1 MNTSKANLVC
11 AKCGATGLES
21 RPTPDTAHK
30 PSPTYKNYNPI
41 DGSWHGFADSN
52 PLSAQCL
59 ATRQGATPAP
69 LPTPAEPGP
78 AATPTAPATPI
89 VAGSIEALIAD
100 RITPDL
106 LAKTQ
111 QFLDDNQLAQWEKL
125 KDAFK
130 SELADTKH
138 TITTKITKVIISSP
152 GTTDVVC
159 EQEHEIFPQVA
170 KLVSLDIPVF
180 LQGEAGCGKSQLA
193 RNIARSLGLP
203 FRGVLALCDSSMAT
217 DMIGYVSASGS
228 FQATP
233 FMQAFEYGG
242 VGLMDELDAANP
254 NVLTVLNDTISSRS
268 LYHPHKDAVIT
279 AHADFRVI
287 AAANTFGTGATA
299 RYAGRNQL
307 DSASINRF
315 AQIAM
320 SYDENLER
328 SIVQQKINASSA
340 SESLKQAALAWCLR
354 VQAYRKAVNQ
364 QDLDIIV
371 GSRAIY
377 TGIKIIL
384 SDAGFKVKQLEQML
398 IFAGVDSDTFKT
410 VKAVAEVE

>member
-1 MNTSKANLVC
+1 MNTSKANLTC

-30 PSPTYKNYNPI
+30 PSPTYKKYSPL

-52 PLSAQCL
+52 LLSAQCL

-69 LPTPAEPGP
+69 LPTPAEPAP

-100 RITPDL
+100 RIAPDL

-125 KDAFK
+125 KEAFK
-130 SELADTKH
+130 AELADTKH
-138 TITTKITKVIISSP
+138 TITTKITKVVISSP
-152 GTTDVVC
+152 GTPDVVC
-159 EQEHEIFPQVA
+159 EQEHEIFPEVA

-193 RNIARSLGLP
+193 RNIARSFGLP
-203 FRGVLALCDSSMAT
+203 FRGVLALCDSSMAS
-217 DMIGYVSASGS
+217 DIVGYVSGS
-228 FQATP
+228 EKFRRTP
-233 FMQAFEYGG
+233 FMHAWEEGG
-242 VGLMDELDAANP
+242 VVLFDEVDACNP
-254 NVLTVLNDTISSRS
+254 NVLTTVNDAIDSRS
-268 LYHPHKDAVIT
+268 MYHPHREVVVK
-279 AHADFRVI
+279 AHKDFRII

-307 DSASINRF
+307 DGASLNRF
-315 AQIAM
+315 SRIAM
-320 SYDENLER
+320 GYDENLER
-328 SIVQQKINASSA
+328 SIAQQKIDA
-340 SESLKQAALAWCLR
+340 SESSDTLKQAALAWCLR
-354 VQAYRKAVNQ
+354 VQAYRKAVTQ

-384 SDAGFKVKQLEQML
+384 SDAGFKVTQLEQML

-410 VKAVAEVE
+410 VKASAEVE